1 MKDENKFRHFS
12 FSIKV
17 NFGTLQNC
25 FFIAYWLH
33 DLKHYLIKNPNMYS
47 GSFIL
52 SQFYSFCGKCLYC
65 RVKKDCCFYAIF
77 TLSARQKLAVFQ

>member
-33 DLKHYLIKNPNMYS
+33 DLKYYLIKNPNMYS
-47 GSFIL
+47 GS
-52 SQFYSFCGKCLYC
+52 
-65 RVKKDCCFYAIF
+65 
-77 TLSARQKLAVFQ
+77 

>member
-52 SQFYSFCGKCLYC
+52 SQFYSFVVNVCIVVSK
-65 RVKKDCCFYAIF
+65 RI
-77 TLSARQKLAVFQ
+77 AVFTQYLH